1 MHPNPHLD
9 LELTHHGA
17 HPDEADLVVY
27 AAHGRG
33 QTPDYMARVADRIGL
48 DGVAWV
54 LPAAHDSTWYPQG
67 FLAPEADNQPRLDQA
82 LEAVDTHLRELLAP
96 GRPPVVALGFSQGAC
111 LLAEHLLRARPRLA
125 GAVLHTGGYVGPAE
139 KDWTAVPGRRL
150 SDLVVEMF
158 TAQEDDWV
166 PLHRVEATGAALRAL
181 GATVELTVYDDPEH
195 HLNDDS
201 VHMIRRY
208 LRHRLAPRAAR

>member
-9 LELTHHGA
+9 QELTHHGA
-17 HPDEADLVVY
+17 HPDEADLMVY

-82 LEAVDTHLRELLAP
+82 LEAVDTHLRELLAL

-139 KDWTAVPGRRL
+139 KDWTAAPGRRL

-158 TAQEDDWV
+158 TAQEDAWV

-181 GATVELTVYDDPEH
+181 GATVELTVYDDPDH